1 MLKQLKRYIA
11 LLLAMVMVCAMAL
24 TGCAGKKGT
33 SENTASDE
41 EPYSRDIFAMD
52 TYMTVSAYGDAGEK
66 AVDAAVKEINRLDAL
81 LSTGKASS
89 EVSELNASNGG
100 KLSADTNALMDA
112 ALDLYESTDHV
123 FDITI
128 YPVMKLWGFT
138 DQNYKVPS
146 DGDLK
151 AALELVDASTLDY
164 NQSKKTVDF
173 TVKGTKIDFGGIA
186 KGYTSATV
194 AQLYRDLGV
203 TSGLINLGGNVQTV
217 GLKPDG
223 SEWRIGIQHPEDEND
238 MLGVVETHDKAV
250 ITSGGYERN
259 FEEDGVVYHH
269 IIDPSTGYPADSGL
283 ISVTIVSEDGTLADG
298 LSTSLFIMGREKAA
312 EYWKAHQKEFEFI
325 LCEDDGTLVVSN
337 GLKEKFT
344 PKDENAKVEYVS

>member
-1 MLKQLKRYIA
+1 MNSWKKYIA

-52 TYMTVSAYGDAGEK
+52 TYMTVSAYGDHGEK
-66 AVDAAVKEINRLDAL
+66 AVDAAVKEIQRLDAL
-81 LSTGKASS
+81 LSTGKESS
-89 EVSELNASNGG
+89 EVSELNGNNGG
-100 KLSADTNALMDA
+100 KLSADTNALMAA

-151 AALELVDASTLDY
+151 AALKLVDASTLDY
-164 NQSKKTVDF
+164 DKAKKSVAFTVD
-173 TVKGTKIDFGGIA
+173 GTQIDFGGIA
-186 KGYTSATV
+186 KGYTSASV
-194 AQLYRDLGV
+194 AKLYRDLGV
-203 TSGLINLGGNVQTV
+203 TSGLVNLGGNVQAV
-217 GLKPDG
+217 GFKPDG
-223 SEWRIGIQHPEDEND
+223 TEWRIGIQDPVDAES
-238 MLGVVETHDKAV
+238 MLGVVSIHDAAV

-283 ISVTIVSEDGTLADG
+283 ISVSIVSEDGTLADG
-298 LSTSLFIMGREKAA
+298 LSTSLFIMGKEKAA
-312 EYWKAHQKEFEFI
+312 EYWRAHQKDFDFV
-325 LCEDDGTLVVSN
+325 LCEKDGTLVVSN
-337 GLKEKFT
+337 GLRDKFS
-344 PKDENAKVEYVS
+344 PIDENAKVEYVS

>member
-1 MLKQLKRYIA
+1 MRVNRWKKSIA

-24 TGCAGKKGT
+24 AGCSGKNGETDGT
-33 SENTASDE
+33 DANA
-41 EPYSRDIFAMD
+41 EPYSKDIFAMD
-52 TYMTVSAYGDAGEK
+52 TYMTVSAYGEQGEK
-66 AVDAAVKEINRLDAL
+66 AVDSAVKEINRLDAL
-81 LSTGKASS
+81 LSTGKDTS
-89 EVSELNASNGG
+89 EVSALNKNEGG
-100 KLSADTNALMDA
+100 DLSADTNALMDA

-217 GLKPDG
+217 QSQLKL
-223 SEWRIGIQHPEDEND
+223 HPYAAKQTARQCARLSAGWLTRLYDQ
-238 MLGVVETHDKAV
+238 GVETDFAVKSGRLRDQDALNRMLFSIGLTPRDK
-250 ITSGGYERN
+250 R
-259 FEEDGVVYHH
+259 
-269 IIDPSTGYPADSGL
+269 
-283 ISVTIVSEDGTLADG
+283 
-298 LSTSLFIMGREKAA
+298 
-312 EYWKAHQKEFEFI
+312 
-325 LCEDDGTLVVSN
+325 
-337 GLKEKFT
+337 
-344 PKDENAKVEYVS
+344 

>member
-1 MLKQLKRYIA
+1 MNRWKKYIA

-24 TGCAGKKGT
+24 AGCAGKKGT

-89 EVSELNASNGG
+89 EVSELNANDGG

-151 AALELVDASTLDY
+151 AALELVNASTLDY
-164 NQSKKTVDF
+164 NKSKKTVDF
-173 TVKGTKIDFGGIA
+173 TVKGTQIDFGGIA

-217 GLKPDG
+217 GFKPDG
-223 SEWRIGIQHPEDEND
+223 SEWRIGIQHPEDENN